1 MCVLFFLLLQK
12 KIEESRTLTSTVLN
26 VVICYVVQEF
36 HKHQTLNT
44 VQSLLHIVYNN
55 QTHVVYR

>member
-1 MCVLFFLLLQK
+1 MGAGRGVAPPQPPHFNHW
-12 KIEESRTLTSTVLN
+12 LN
-26 VVICYVVQEF
+26 VVICYVEQEF

-44 VQSLLHIVYNN
+44 VQCLLHIVYNN

>member
-1 MCVLFFLLLQK
+1 M
-12 KIEESRTLTSTVLN
+12 TLTSAVLN
-26 VVICYVVQEF
+26 VVICYVVQEL

-44 VQSLLHIVYNN
+44 VQCLLHIVYND